1 MAQASSRI
9 TVHAPVDA
17 IWNEICR
24 FGAADR
30 YLPGVV
36 DCMVDG
42 TDVGARRTL
51 TNADGSTIVERLD
64 ALDEA
69 NHRLCYTLLTD
80 TPFDHCLTT
89 IAVHDLGQSQAEV
102 TWWATFEA
110 DGLPVSEAVAL
121 LEGALQENCLA
132 LKRFIEAGTQ

>member
-9 TVHAPVDA
+9 TVHASVDA
-17 IWNEICR
+17 IWSEICR

-36 DCMVDG
+36 NCLFDG
-42 TDVGARRTL
+42 ADVGARRTL
-51 TNADGSTIVERLD
+51 TNADGSTIVERLEV
-64 ALDEA
+64 LDEV
-69 NHRLCYTLLTD
+69 NHRLCYALLTD
-80 TPFDHCLTT
+80 TPFDNCLTT
-89 IAVHDLGQSQAEV
+89 IAVYDLGQSQAEV